1 MTTVICLFV
10 HTENIAKNKPATQ
23 SSTDNSGSAARAVDG
38 NTASSWSSRSCTHTN
53 TEYAWWRVDLGND
66 FDISG
71 IKITN
76 RGDCCET
83 RLRLFEIRIGN
94 NPNGAKENQL

>member
-23 SSTDNSGSAARAVDG
+23 SSTSYGGSAERAVDG
-38 NTASSWSSRSCTHTN
+38 NTASSWSGMSCTHTN
-53 TEYAWWRVDLGND
+53 SERAWWRVDLNND

-76 RGDCCET
+76 RGDCCES
-83 RLRLFEIRIGN
+83 RLVPFEIRIGN
-94 NPNGAKENQL
+94 NPNGANENQL